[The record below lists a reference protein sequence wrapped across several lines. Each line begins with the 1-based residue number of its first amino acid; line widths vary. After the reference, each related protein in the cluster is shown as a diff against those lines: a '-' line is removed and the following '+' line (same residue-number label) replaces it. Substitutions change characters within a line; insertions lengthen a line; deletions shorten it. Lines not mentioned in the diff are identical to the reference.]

1 MNKKRL
7 VGFIN
12 KYYLN
17 GTVNSVVLN
26 SKSDKLS
33 ARFISGAK
41 TLLGELSL
49 DKSQIEDCEIGVY
62 NTEQF
67 SKLLSVLDDDINVS
81 INKAGGKSISLKVS
95 DSHSSVNY
103 MLSDVSVINKPP
115 QMKQIPEF
123 DLEINVTPQFINK
136 FIAGKGALSDTDN
149 FTVITD
155 GTDTK
160 LVIGY
165 SSVNTNR
172 VTIPVTNSRSIN
184 IENVSFNANLFK
196 EVLSANRECES
207 AKFEV
212 SGDGLSRI
220 SFKIDDYESTYYLV
234 SVQDLD

>member
-33 ARFISGAK
+33 ARFISGDK

-123 DLEINVTPQFINK
+123 DLEIDVTPQFINK

-172 VTIPVTNSRSIN
+172 VTIPVTTSRSSN

-196 EVLSANRECES
+196 EVLSANRECDS

-212 SGDGLSRI
+212 SGDG
-220 SFKIDDYESTYYLV
+220 
-234 SVQDLD
+234 

>member
-1 MNKKRL
+1 
-7 VGFIN
+7 
-12 KYYLN
+12 
-17 GTVNSVVLN
+17 
-26 SKSDKLS
+26 
-33 ARFISGAK
+33 
-41 TLLGELSL
+41 
-49 DKSQIEDCEIGVY
+49 
-62 NTEQF
+62 
-67 SKLLSVLDDDINVS
+67 
-81 INKAGGKSISLKVS
+81 
-95 DSHSSVNY
+95 
-103 MLSDVSVINKPP
+103 MLSDISVINKPP

-123 DLEINVTPQFINK
+123 DLEIDVTPQFINK

-172 VTIPVTNSRSIN
+172 VTIPVTTSRSSN